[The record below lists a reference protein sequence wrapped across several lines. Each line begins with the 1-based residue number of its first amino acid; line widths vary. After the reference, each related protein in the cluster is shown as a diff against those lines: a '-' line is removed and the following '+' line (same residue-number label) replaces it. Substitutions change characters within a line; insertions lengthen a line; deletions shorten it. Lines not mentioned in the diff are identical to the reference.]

1 MLTIES
7 TITSRRKANEKL
19 QAENDVASRQIS
31 TLRARMSELAVVL
44 GTGQEALKFLEEVA
58 NSRRGA
64 IKKQIEDIVTEA
76 VQIVY
81 GQDSSVELVYDVK
94 SGRSSAEIEF
104 VRDIP
109 EGQVRRS
116 IDGIGGG
123 VSDTISV
130 PLRLLVL
137 LASRDTDRVCILD
150 ECYKHMDVDRIE
162 RVAQFLHDIAAKLG
176 IQVVMSSHH
185 EIMQDYADTVH
196 EVSESGGVSTVRRT
210 K

>member
-7 TITSRRKANEKL
+7 TITSRRKANKKL